1 MTDSVRSDRGGDT
14 LHRVLGTD
22 TGQVIQGRGAH
33 SPDTRVVGPQR
44 LVLHGLL
51 DDGVLPLPGV
61 EVLEVPGGVPG
72 GVHLVGGVEGGEVDL
87 EPVVV
92 LPVELHLFKPVAPQD
107 LTGQVGRPEHRTES
121 ESDIATRHTSWPYSL
136 LLTP

>member
-1 MTDSVRSDRGGDT
+1 M
-14 LHRVLGTD
+14 
-22 TGQVIQGRGAH
+22 
-33 SPDTRVVGPQR
+33 
-44 LVLHGLL
+44 
-51 DDGVLPLPGV
+51 
-61 EVLEVPGGVPG
+61 PGGVPG

-121 ESDIATRHTSWPYSL
+121 QSESDISRRQTRKTISWSHSYDKVRALKTFAELEKPDRFDHRVGGRPTTTRSL
-136 LLTP
+136 DLYFDLECPR